1 MNDDFDVIQRSDNA
15 FVSGARVL
23 LGLFFLGSGVA
34 MFFVPGF
41 RADFVGQL
49 ASAHIPL
56 QRFTL
61 FVIPLVLG
69 ASGVMLMQGVLIR
82 LASFVGILLMALM
95 TYMHLIVDSPSVFP
109 QQFGFPF
116 IPVVALV
123 LSAFLY
129 FVDSYD
135 EEV

>member
-1 MNDDFDVIQRSDNA
+1 MRGINEDIISKSDNA
-15 FVSGARVL
+15 FTSGARVL
-23 LGLFFLGSGVA
+23 LGLFFLASGVA

-41 RADFVGQL
+41 RASLVGQL
-49 ASAHIPL
+49 AVAGIPL
-56 QRFTL
+56 QRLTL
-61 FVIPLVLG
+61 FVIPLLLG

-82 LASFVGILLMALM
+82 LASLIGILLMALL
-95 TYMHLIVDSPSVFP
+95 TYMHLVVDSPTVFP

-129 FVDSYD
+129 FVDSYGG
-135 EEV
+135 E

>member
-1 MNDDFDVIQRSDNA
+1 MKNSFAAIPESSNA
-15 FVSGARVL
+15 FTSGARVL
-23 LGLFFLGSGVA
+23 LGLFFLALGVA
-34 MFFVPGF
+34 MFFIPGF

-49 ASAHIPL
+49 SAAQIPL

-69 ASGVMLMQGVLIR
+69 ASGIMLMQGVFVR

-95 TYMHLIVDSPSVFP
+95 TYLHLIVDSPSVFP

-129 FVDSYD
+129 FVDSYG